1 MWKLQFSHLASIW
14 NTARYLEG
22 RGVEPR
28 RSWCWKILRFKTYVY
43 KVLKRDKVLATTFSY
58 FWNLIFQTYTILIDR
73 ILLHMKEKWLNK
85 SMQLLFWL
93 NIRRVGF
100 SYSLL
105 LFTKIQKLKENTIR
119 IKYYELR
126 MEQSDGRTSGDDSN
140 SGADLQLTLFPRFP
154 PP

>member
-1 MWKLQFSHLASIW
+1 
-14 NTARYLEG
+14 
-22 RGVEPR
+22 
-28 RSWCWKILRFKTYVY
+28 
-43 KVLKRDKVLATTFSY
+43 
-58 FWNLIFQTYTILIDR
+58 
-73 ILLHMKEKWLNK
+73 
-85 SMQLLFWL
+85 MQLLIWL

-105 LFTKIQKLKENTIR
+105 LFTKIQNLKENTIQ

-126 MEQSDGRTSGDDSN
+126 MEQSDGRTSGDCYN